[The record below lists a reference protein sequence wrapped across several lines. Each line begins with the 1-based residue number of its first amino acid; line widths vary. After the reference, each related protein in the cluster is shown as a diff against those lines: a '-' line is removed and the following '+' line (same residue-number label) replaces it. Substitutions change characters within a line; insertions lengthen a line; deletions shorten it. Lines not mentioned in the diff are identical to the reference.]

1 MTRSRLSITLKAGA
15 IALMACASSGAAKAE
30 TLADALVAA
39 YKHSHLLDQNRALL
53 RATDENVAQ
62 AVAGLRPI
70 ISFIASS
77 NYSPTRAP
85 GVDNLQSQLGID
97 ASLLLYDNGATQL
110 AVDVA
115 KETVLSTREA
125 LVSLEQNILFGAVT
139 AYLDVVSAAEFVQ
152 LRGNNVRLL
161 TQELRAAQDRFE
173 VGDVTRT
180 DVALAEARFAAA
192 RSGEAAALGTLAVA
206 RESYRAAIGRY
217 PGQLAAVPQVPR
229 IPRTLKEAEA
239 LAVRTHPDIRQA
251 QRNVTIADLNIARAE
266 AAMKFTVNASS
277 QFRLDQD
284 GNDTFSTGVQLTQ
297 PIYRG
302 GALTSALRQAKA
314 NRDAQRAAL
323 LNTTHLV
330 RQSVGNA
337 WANVAVT
344 QAQLT
349 STDRQIR
356 ASQIAFRGFQEEAKL
371 GSRTTLEVLDAEQE
385 LLDAR
390 TNRVDAQSQ
399 QYVAIYSLLSAMGLL
414 TAEHLGLGVQTY
426 DPAAYYNAVKSAP
439 VPSSKR
445 GKQLDKVLKRLGQ
458 N

>member
-192 RSGEAAALGTLAVA
+192 RSGEAAALAVA